1 MTRRPGKQL
10 VWLLGAWLLCAC
22 NPERTQGAV
31 EPGAGSVSRA
41 PGAAA
46 PAGAVAV
53 PAVEITADE
62 LRQHIEVLA
71 ADELEGRA
79 PGTPG
84 EQRTVAYLV
93 EQLRGLGLAPGNPDG
108 TYVQEVPLVG
118 YRNQTELAIEVA
130 RKPWPI
136 ALPDE
141 AIAGSRRFVSELA
154 VDDSQIVFVGYG
166 IEAPEYQW
174 NDYQG
179 MDVTGKTLVMLVGD
193 PPIRPAI
200 RDPANPDELDASMF
214 KGRAMTYY
222 GRWTY
227 KFEIAG
233 EKGAAAVLVV
243 HEDEP
248 AGYPYAVVTEDWGRE
263 VFDIEQ
269 PDADREP
276 VAFEGWI
283 SRPAT
288 ERLFAAAGHDF
299 ESLKQAALRRDFRP
313 VALNATAS
321 FRNRQT
327 RRQVR
332 SHNVVAR
339 LPGADPAVRDEV
351 VIYTAHWDHL
361 GRDTTLEGDQ
371 IYNGALDNASGVAG
385 VLALARAFAG
395 LPAPPR
401 RSILFMLL
409 TAEEHGLLGAKH
421 YTGQPLYPLEKTL
434 ANINIDGMNPWGPT
448 RDVSMVGHGMSTLDE
463 LTAAAAAA
471 QGRVVIPDSEPE
483 KGFYFRSDH
492 FHFARRGV
500 PALYLDPGTEYIGK
514 PASFAEQKRAEY
526 NDNHYH
532 QVSDELDPTWDL
544 SGAALDVELLFRVGY
559 MIACGDVWPAWKPGT
574 EFEAVRAR
582 MLERAR
588 R

>member
-1 MTRRPGKQL
+1 MTRRPGHQRM
-10 VWLLGAWLLCAC
+10 WLLGAWLLCAC
-22 NPERTQGAV
+22 SPERTQGAV
-31 EPGAGSVSRA
+31 EPGAGPVSRA

-46 PAGAVAV
+46 PAAVAV
-53 PAVEITADE
+53 PEVAITADE

-71 ADELEGRA
+71 SDEFEGRA

-93 EQLRGLGLAPGNPDG
+93 DQLRGLGLASGNPDG
-108 TYVQEVPLVG
+108 TYVQEVPLIG
-118 YRNQTELAIEVA
+118 YRNRTELAIEVA
-130 RKPWPI
+130 GKPWSI
-136 ALPDE
+136 SLPDE

-154 VDDSQIVFVGYG
+154 VDDSQFVFVGYG

-179 MDVTGKTLVMLVGD
+179 MDVTGKTLIMLVND
-193 PPIRPAI
+193 PPI
-200 RDPANPDELDASMF
+200 RDPANPAELDPSMF

-227 KFEIAG
+227 KFEIAA

-248 AGYPYAVVTEDWGRE
+248 AGYPYAVVSEDWGRE
-263 VFDIEQ
+263 GFDIEQ
-269 PDADREP
+269 PGAEREP

-361 GRDTTLEGDQ
+361 GRDATLEGDQ

-395 LPAPPR
+395 LSAPPR
-401 RSILFMLL
+401 RSILFILL
-409 TAEEHGLLGAKH
+409 TAEEHGLLGAKR
-421 YTGQPLYPLEKTL
+421 YTGQPLHPLEKTL

-492 FHFARRGV
+492 FHFAKRGV

-514 PASFAEQKRAEY
+514 PASFGEQKRAEY
-526 NDNHYH
+526 NENHYH
-532 QVSDELDPTWDL
+532 QVGDELDPAWDL
-544 SGAALDVELLFRVGY
+544 SGAAQDVELLFRVGY
-559 MIACGDVWPAWKPGT
+559 MIAGGDVWPAWKPGT

>member
-1 MTRRPGKQL
+1 MTRRPGHQL
-10 VWLLGAWLLCAC
+10 VWLLGAWALLCAC

-31 EPGAGSVSRA
+31 EPAVIKT
-41 PGAAA
+41 PAAA
-46 PAGAVAV
+46 PAAPVAV
-53 PAVEITADE
+53 PEVAIAADE
-62 LRQHIEVLA
+62 LLRHIEVLA
-71 ADELEGRA
+71 ADALEGRA
-79 PGTPG
+79 PGTYG
-84 EQRTVAYLV
+84 EHQTIAYLV
-93 EQLRGLGLAPGNPDG
+93 QQLHDMGLEPGNPDG
-108 TYVQEVPLVG
+108 TYAQAVPLVG

-130 RKPWPI
+130 GKPWPI
-136 ALPDE
+136 AMPDE

-154 VDDSQIVFVGYG
+154 VDASQLVFVGYG
-166 IEAPEYQW
+166 IDAPEYQW
-174 NDYQG
+174 NDYEG
-179 MDVTGKTLVMLVGD
+179 LDVAGKTLVMLVGD
-193 PPIRPAI
+193 PPIRPPI
-200 RDPANPDELDASMF
+200 RDPANPAELDASMF

-227 KFEIAG
+227 KFEIAS
-233 EKGAAAVLVV
+233 EKGAAAVLIV

-248 AGYPYAVVTEDWGRE
+248 AGYPYAVVSEDWGRE
-263 VFDIEQ
+263 GFDIEQ
-269 PDADREP
+269 PDASREL

-283 SRPAT
+283 SRPAA

-313 VALNATAS
+313 VALNARAS

-332 SHNVVAR
+332 SHNVLAR

-361 GRDTTLEGDQ
+361 GIDATLTGDRVF
-371 IYNGALDNASGVAG
+371 NGAIDNASGVAG
-385 VLALARAFAG
+385 VLALARAFAD

-401 RSILFMLL
+401 RSIVFMLL

-471 QGRVVIPDSEPE
+471 QGRTVTPDSEPE

-492 FHFARRGV
+492 VHFARRGV
-500 PALYLDPGTEYIGK
+500 PALYLDPGSDYVGK
-514 PASFAEQKRAEY
+514 PASFAEQKRADY
-526 NDNHYH
+526 NEKHYH
-532 QVSDELDPTWDL
+532 QVSDEVDPAWDL
-544 SGAALDVELLFRVGY
+544 AGAAQDVELLFRVGY
-559 MIACGDVWPAWKPGT
+559 MIADGDIWPTWKPGA

>member
-1 MTRRPGKQL
+1 MTRRPGYQR
-10 VWLLGAWLLCAC
+10 VWLAGAWLLCAC
-22 NPERTQGAV
+22 SPARTQSAV
-31 EPGAGSVSRA
+31 EPGAGTESRA
-41 PGAAA
+41 PGADA
-46 PAGAVAV
+46 PAAAVAV
-53 PAVEITADE
+53 PEVAITAEE
-62 LRQHIEVLA
+62 LRKHIEVLA
-71 ADELEGRA
+71 SDELEGRA
-79 PGTPG
+79 PGTHG
-84 EQRTVAYLV
+84 ENLTIAYLV
-93 EQLRGLGLAPGNPDG
+93 EQLHDLGLAPGSSDG
-108 TYVQEVPLVG
+108 TYTQAVPLVG
-118 YRNQTELAIEVA
+118 YRNRTELAIEVA
-130 RKPWPI
+130 GKPWPI

-179 MDVTGKTLVMLVGD
+179 MDVTGKTLVMLVND
-193 PPIRPAI
+193 PPI
-200 RDPANPDELDASMF
+200 RDPANPAELDASMF

-227 KFEIAG
+227 KFEIAA

-248 AGYPYAVVTEDWGRE
+248 AGYPYAVVSEDWGRE
-263 VFDIEQ
+263 GFDIEQ
-269 PDADREP
+269 PDTERAP

-283 SRPAT
+283 SRPAV

-313 VALNATAS
+313 VALNATAN

-339 LPGADPAVRDEV
+339 LPGSDPAVRDEV

-385 VLALARAFAG
+385 VLALARAFSA
-395 LPAPPR
+395 LPTPPR
-401 RSILFMLL
+401 RSIVFMLL

-421 YTGQPLYPLEKTL
+421 YTSQPLYPLEKTL

-471 QGRVVIPDSEPE
+471 QGRIVIPDSEPE

-514 PASFAEQKRAEY
+514 PASFGEQKHAEY
-526 NDNHYH
+526 NENHYH

-544 SGAALDVELLFRVGY
+544 SGAAQDVELLFRVGY
-559 MIACGDVWPAWKPGT
+559 MIASGDVWPAWKPGT